1 MVVEVEKISTKRIL
15 IVEDESRMRR
25 LISDYFKK
33 EGYTI
38 VEAEDGRKALDIF
51 NNVEINLIILDI
63 MMPEYDGWTVCRE
76 IRKSSKAPI
85 IMLTARSEESDEL
98 FGFELGA
105 DEYITKPF
113 SPKILVARVKA
124 LLRRSYMENEKI
136 SYNGLEIDTN
146 GHRVII
152 EEKEIEMTP
161 KEYELLH
168 FMVQNEGKALTR
180 EQILNGV
187 WGYDYYG
194 DLRTVDTHVKRLRT
208 KLRNKNSYIQTI
220 RGVGYRFEVKK

>member
-1 MVVEVEKISTKRIL
+1 MEKISTKRIL

>member
-1 MVVEVEKISTKRIL
+1 MSNKKIL

-25 LISDYFKK
+25 LISDYLKR

-38 VEAEDGRKALDIF
+38 VEAENGRKALEIF
-51 NNVEINLIILDI
+51 NSEEIDLIILDI

-76 IRKSSKAPI
+76 IRKTSKTPI

-105 DEYITKPF
+105 DEYVTKPF
-113 SPKILVARVKA
+113 SPKVLVARVKA
-124 LLRRSYMENEKI
+124 LLRRSYMEKEKM
-136 SYNGLEIDTN
+136 SYDGLEIDIN
-146 GHRVII
+146 GHRVFL

-161 KEYELLH
+161 KEYELLY
-168 FMVQNEGKALTR
+168 FMVQNKGTALTR

-194 DLRTVDTHVKRLRT
+194 DLRTVDTHVKRLRI
-208 KLRNKNSYIQTI
+208 KLENKSNYIQTV
-220 RGVGYRFEVKK
+220 RGVGYRFEVKE